1 MFFIFQP
8 FQSFISS
15 INISN
20 QIVSFTEDYPNNLLF
35 SEDPTERQ
43 ILKQLANRLAL
54 VINGATGEKYLV
66 KTLDYNF

>member
-54 VINGATGEKYLV
+54 VINGAIGEKYLV
-66 KTLDYNF
+66 KTLEYNF